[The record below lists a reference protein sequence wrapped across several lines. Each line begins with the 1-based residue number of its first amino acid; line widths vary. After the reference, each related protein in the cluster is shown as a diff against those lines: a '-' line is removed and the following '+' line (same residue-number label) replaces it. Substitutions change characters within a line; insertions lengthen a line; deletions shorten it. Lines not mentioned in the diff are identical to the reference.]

1 MTTKRKSESKTYNY
15 IAVGVKGHKC
25 DDSSYARPLINI
37 LSTEVVDDP
46 EVKPKVDQA
55 QTGTSSLSFDEY
67 EEIVGGAPAFED
79 KLRFCEGFEELL
91 YGLLGNCNNKVPY
104 TKDGQVVP
112 NVFKYTFDSPVGLPS
127 YLPPFTI
134 WHGFSMTQK
143 DGLCWNNAM
152 LNTYELTTSQNEL
165 PTICY
170 KFASDY
176 RETNFPN
183 PPSLF
188 PTIQD
193 KEIRRGEK
201 VTWYIG
207 SNNATEYDMLNNPI
221 TSLTKGTFIINN
233 NIDKRKAKGSLTIK
247 DNDFYKH
254 DFMCHA
260 QLWCKIES
268 DSMIHDTTVPYSVLY
283 KFPDVDIKKVDNSFE
298 RDYEFSVNET
308 AFESFMTAEVITDLY
323 ALRIDEKCITKGEIL
338 E

>member
-1 MTTKRKSESKTYNY
+1 MTTKRKSQSATHNY

-37 LSTEVVDDP
+37 LSTKLDYEP
-46 EVKPKVDQA
+46 ELDIKIDKA
-55 QTGTSSLSFDEY
+55 QTGTGSLQYDNSMN
-67 EEIVGGAPAFED
+67 IVGGKPEFND
-79 KLRFCEGFEELL
+79 KIRFCEGFEELL
-91 YGLLGNCNNKVPY
+91 YGLLGSYEKEDY
-104 TKDGQVVP
+104 TKDGQTVP
-112 NVFKYTFDSPVGLPS
+112 NVFKYTFDSPVWLPS

-134 WHGFSMTQK
+134 WHGFSMTQD
-143 DGLCWNNAM
+143 DGSCCNNAM

-170 KFASDY
+170 KFASDPI
-176 RETNFPN
+176 ETNFPN